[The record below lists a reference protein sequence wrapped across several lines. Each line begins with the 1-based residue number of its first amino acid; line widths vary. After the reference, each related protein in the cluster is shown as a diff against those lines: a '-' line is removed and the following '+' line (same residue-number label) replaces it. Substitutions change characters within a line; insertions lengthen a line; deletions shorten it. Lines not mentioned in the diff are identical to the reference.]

1 MLSAAARSCP
11 AVLATVTFRAITTRA
26 GDFKR
31 ISGLVRIEIIR
42 APVLPVRPNRVKTV
56 YGGGPRS
63 SHPSTRD
70 AMRVTPTE

>member
-1 MLSAAARSCP
+1 VLSAAARSCP

-56 YGGGPRS
+56 YGPRS